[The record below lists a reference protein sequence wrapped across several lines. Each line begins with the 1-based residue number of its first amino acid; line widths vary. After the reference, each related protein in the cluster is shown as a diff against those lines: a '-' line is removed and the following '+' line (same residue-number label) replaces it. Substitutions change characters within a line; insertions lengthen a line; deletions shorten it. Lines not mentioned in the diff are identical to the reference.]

1 MNCITLYRDCFKT
14 VKSNREISQQ
24 GRSKTRNATGRYWT
38 RFRRAHATPDSPWSL
53 RIATPHFAHRRRHP
67 RHRTQPT
74 MTTGSVRTLR
84 PSPELHPS
92 SRGWGF
98 KSGNQRPRRLTLPP
112 VACCGPAPGF
122 ETAGQVRQAR
132 RWFERAPCALK
143 WQTPPHWPG
152 LSALLRGVR
161 RLRQSVS
168 LSLRS
173 SYAGHASALILRGC
187 ATRSLGRSVV
197 PREGI
202 IRNHRR
208 DDAT

>member
-98 KSGNQRPRRLTLPP
+98 KSGNQRPPTID
-112 VACCGPAPGF
+112 
-122 ETAGQVRQAR
+122 TAAGR
-132 RWFERAPCALK
+132 
-143 WQTPPHWPG
+143 
-152 LSALLRGVR
+152 LLRPSAWLRDRRSGEASPAMVR
-161 RLRQSVS
+161 ARPVCVEVANTTALARTFRVAARCQAAETVRLAFAP
-168 LSLRS
+168 LKLRRTRFS
-173 SYAGHASALILRGC
+173 SYFAWLRHA
-187 ATRSLGRSVV
+187 
-197 PREGI
+197 
-202 IRNHRR
+202 
-208 DDAT
+208 